1 MIIERFL
8 AWLETAPEEDRERAA
23 FALADVWLEPDIDD
37 SDRDTTEAALTL
49 LLEDESRQVRL
60 ALAEAFAC
68 IDSAPRHLVH
78 ALAGDEPEIAAVV
91 LLNSHVFLD
100 GELSAIVKGGV
111 REQQVAIASRAQLGL
126 SVCATI
132 ATHGEVD
139 AVMTLLDNPGA
150 DMRPE
155 ALHVIAERHGGD
167 ADVRRK
173 LHVRENILP
182 QTRLALIDHLS
193 TSLRARMLAEDT
205 MPAARIEQ
213 VLAHHA
219 ERAIITLAASATETE
234 LPEIAGLLIAQGRM
248 TTAFLLRALCLGNI
262 ALVSTA
268 LSQLS
273 GMPAS
278 RVEAT
283 ISSGRRTAFRALYI
297 RCGLPESAFD
307 VFANAIEIWRK
318 VLSSEEGA
326 DGHRLTWLVTRE
338 LLSTYRGA
346 PDPATDGLLVLLRRL
361 AAEAARHNARQHAER
376 IQNEMRERERLM
388 IEMQAA
394 AEEAG
399 VTALIEAVSEIDIE
413 LAYPVIEV
421 PAPVLANFAIHFA
434 EELATLEDEFA
445 RAGEALIEHDLPL
458 HSGPAANDDF
468 GLSDSLLHID
478 LGDAILPPRR
488 LADAA

>member
-23 FALADVWLEPDIDD
+23 FALADVWLEPEIDEG
-37 SDRDTTEAALTL
+37 DRDTTEAALTL
-49 LLEDESRQVRL
+49 LLEDESRLVRL

-68 IDSAPRHLVH
+68 LDSAPRHLVH

-91 LLNSHVFLD
+91 LLNSQIFLD

-111 REQQVAIASRAQLGL
+111 REQQVAIASRTQIGQ

-132 ATHGEVD
+132 ATHGEID
-139 AVMTLLDNPGA
+139 AVKTLLDNPGA
-150 DMRPE
+150 DIRPE

-167 ADVRRK
+167 ADIRRK
-173 LHVRENILP
+173 LHGREDILP

-193 TSLRARMLAEDT
+193 TSLRARMLAEET
-205 MPAARIEQ
+205 MPAVRIEQ
-213 VLAHHA
+213 VLSHHA
-219 ERAIITLAASATETE
+219 ERAIIALAASASEAE
-234 LPEIAGLLIAQGRM
+234 LPQIAGLLIGQGRM
-248 TTAFLLRALCLGNI
+248 NTAFLLRALCLGNI

-268 LSQLS
+268 LGQLS
-273 GMPAS
+273 GMPVG

-283 ISSGRRTAFRALYI
+283 ISSGRRTAFRALYL
-297 RCGLPESAFD
+297 RCGLPESAFE

-361 AAEAARHNARQHAER
+361 AAEAARHNARQHADR
-376 IQNEMRERERLM
+376 IQTEMRERERLM
-388 IEMQAA
+388 IEMQETA
-394 AEEAG
+394 AEAG
-399 VTALIEAVSEIDIE
+399 AQALIEAADEMEPE

-434 EELATLEDEFA
+434 EELAALEAEFTDQGHA
-445 RAGEALIEHDLPL
+445 AADQELPL

-468 GLSDSLLHID
+468 DISDGLLYID
-478 LGDAILPPRR
+478 LGDAILPRR
-488 LADAA
+488 LANAA